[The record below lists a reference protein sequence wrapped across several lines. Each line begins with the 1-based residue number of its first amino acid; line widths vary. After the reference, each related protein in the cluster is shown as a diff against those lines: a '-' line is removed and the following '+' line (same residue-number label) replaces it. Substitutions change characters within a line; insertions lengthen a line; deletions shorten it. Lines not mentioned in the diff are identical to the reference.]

1 MPIQAVQAVQAG
13 PWLDKLSHALHTLQL
28 PPWSASCVFF
38 PACERVQLAS
48 SYPSIALKRASH
60 ILMVL
65 CSLSDHDSSICHS
78 MSFKSQRI
86 LNAYALAKLL
96 VKLIQLTF
104 KAFEK
109 AVVVM
114 DSWQV
119 APEVHVLPPFNCY
132 MLQRLLCPDLWL
144 SMCLMGDVY
153 MQSVA
158 AA

>member
-1 MPIQAVQAVQAG
+1 MPIQAGQAG
-13 PWLDKLSHALHTLQL
+13 PWLDKLRLARHPLTL
-28 PPWSASCVFF
+28 PWNASFVFF
-38 PACERVQLAS
+38 TACGSVQLAS

-109 AVVVM
+109 AVVM

-132 MLQRLLCPDLWL
+132 MLQRLLCCDLWL
-144 SMCLMGDVY
+144 SMCLMGDVC